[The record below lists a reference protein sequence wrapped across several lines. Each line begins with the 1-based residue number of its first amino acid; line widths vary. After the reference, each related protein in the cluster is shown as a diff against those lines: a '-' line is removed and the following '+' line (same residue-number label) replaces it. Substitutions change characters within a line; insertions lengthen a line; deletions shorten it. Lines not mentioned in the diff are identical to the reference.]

1 MEGVGFEPT
10 VPMKVRRFSRPVHSA
25 ALSPL
30 RIGSQAWTRTRDIR
44 INSPVFYQ
52 LNYLG
57 TNWSRY
63 RDSNSDAL
71 VNYDFYRTIQRII
84 KVIAT
89 IIKILGGNIIYFVVT
104 LCSFSNS
111 FTLEYVLSCN
121 P

>member
-1 MEGVGFEPT
+1 MVEGVGFEPT

-71 VNYDFYRTIQRII
+71 VGNEEGYPYII
-84 KVIAT
+84 PALLLRNWCRRPDLNWRPTDYKSVALPT
-89 IIKILGGNIIYFVVT
+89 VLLRHIII
-104 LCSFSNS
+104 
-111 FTLEYVLSCN
+111 
-121 P
+121 